1 MNSLIDKKLAEKLAK
16 NPIMRGVL
24 EDCLRRGD
32 PLWTICGNW
41 PSEEVCRAT
50 LAAMKGSK

>member
-1 MNSLIDKKLAEKLAK
+1 MNPLIDKKLAEKLAK

-50 LAAMKGSK
+50 LAAMEGSK